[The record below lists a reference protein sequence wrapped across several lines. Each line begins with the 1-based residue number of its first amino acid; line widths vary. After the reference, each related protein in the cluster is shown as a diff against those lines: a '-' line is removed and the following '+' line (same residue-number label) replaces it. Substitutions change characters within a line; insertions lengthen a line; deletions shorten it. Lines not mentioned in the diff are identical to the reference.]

1 MEQEKQVNLPN
12 LRFCL
17 FLNYSEN
24 NIGNIK
30 FTYYGE
36 ATCSELGLL
45 KTDCIEMS
53 ITIQR
58 KIICFIPINT
68 VLRKS

>member
-24 NIGNIK
+24 NIRNIK
-30 FTYYGE
+30 FAHYRE
-36 ATCSELGLL
+36 VTCSELALL
-45 KTDCIEMS
+45 ETDCIRVS
-53 ITIQR
+53 I
-58 KIICFIPINT
+58 K
-68 VLRKS
+68 V

>member
-24 NIGNIK
+24 NIRNIK
-30 FTYYGE
+30 FAHYGE
-36 ATCSELGLL
+36 VTCSELALL
-45 KTDCIEMS
+45 ETDRIRVS
-53 ITIQR
+53 I
-58 KIICFIPINT
+58 K
-68 VLRKS
+68 V